1 MHRISD
7 NRCIGSPQKNKLLF
21 DALCQQ
27 DSKKN
32 VVIATTM
39 WRQIKE
45 NVAIGREDELG
56 KKRWREMLL
65 NGLRIMRF
73 HDSFASA
80 WEIIDSVLK
89 SRDVVAT
96 PIPRI
101 EVNLAHSQIH
111 FKEIEAGIHQLQ
123 KIKSSYVFNSQHYR
137 ITIYSSYKKSKSF
150 FYPAQTI
157 CVYR

>member
-80 WEIIDSVLK
+80 WEIIDNVLK

-123 KIKSSYVFNSQHYR
+123 KIKSSYVFNS
-137 ITIYSSYKKSKSF
+137 
-150 FYPAQTI
+150 
-157 CVYR
+157 